1 MLRAPLVNSHEDVMS
16 KVYDELVTGRS
27 SLEILMSLSR
37 EERRVVKECE
47 IGWIRSVPVS
57 TAYGVVSPKY
67 VPVEHVVVYGM
78 PEFEVG
84 AKRWRGPWYC
94 DARGARHALLG
105 TDMAAVEVGGDV
117 TRLKKLVLTTRLG
130 TFDILGGG
138 ITDISEIGDVEQ
150 YDKSL
155 LNKYLILKKLMAKDG
170 DYLRY
175 AIGCMGEMDD
185 WFDWVQ
191 PLVKRSVVS
200 PRPPSFSRRDAVA
213 CGRIWREWYERHGG
227 EFEFTNEFLFEVEDR
242 GEVWSMGTARASM
255 YWAVKAS
262 MKGRHSVC
270 GRYCEDCFWRF
281 AGLVRR

>member
-27 SLEILMSLSR
+27 SLEILRSLSR
-37 EERRVVKECE
+37 EERRVVKDCE

-78 PEFEVG
+78 PEFAVG

-94 DARGARHALLG
+94 DASGVRHALLD
-105 TDMAAVEVGGDV
+105 TDTAAVEVGGDA

-130 TFDILGGG
+130 TFDILGGA

-155 LNKYLILKKLMAKDG
+155 LNKYVILKKLMAKDG

-175 AIGCMGEMDD
+175 AIGCIGEMED
-185 WFDWVQ
+185 WVDWVQ

-200 PRPPSFSRRDAVA
+200 PRPPSYSRRDAVV
-213 CGRIWREWYERHGG
+213 CGRIWRAWYERHGG
-227 EFEFTNEFLFEVEDR
+227 KFEFTNEFLFEVEDPGR
-242 GEVWSMGTARASM
+242 GVG
-255 YWAVKAS
+255 
-262 MKGRHSVC
+262 H
-270 GRYCEDCFWRF
+270 EDGPSKYVLGGESINERPT
-281 AGLVRR
+281 